1 MSDGLIAPEA
11 SDLNKDG
18 AEITNRS
25 LRGSPSELSAITGTI
40 GTGDDAKNSI
50 IWVTIRWSFIIGGL
64 LSLAIYL
71 RPVYCQND
79 YTGNLIDDIKAS
91 WSIFMPVIT
100 LALGYIFGKSK

>member
-1 MSDGLIAPEA
+1 MKLTAPGA

-18 AEITNRS
+18 AKITKRS
-25 LRGSPSELSAITGTI
+25 QKGSPSELGAIAGTI

-64 LSLAIYL
+64 LSLAIYF
-71 RPVYCQND
+71 RPVYCKND
-79 YTGNLIDDIKAS
+79 YSGNLIDDIKAA

-100 LALGYIFGKSK
+100 LALGYIFGKNK